1 MHTAY
6 LHLARLYTLL
16 TSRRLPGSSQRTA
29 HRRASAPVDS
39 RRGGEGAASRQ
50 KRRVT
55 AFSGAGHGLVRA
67 SNGFDWDSDDEEGM
81 EACGRLSS
89 PMSTVVRHQSAML

>member
-1 MHTAY
+1 M
-6 LHLARLYTLL
+6 
-16 TSRRLPGSSQRTA
+16 
-29 HRRASAPVDS
+29 
-39 RRGGEGAASRQ
+39 
-50 KRRVT
+50 T